1 MNMTSLEQRTIKALV
16 CDKIGDPSSTRSFDV
31 LKVKQIP
38 APHLPPNCVRIKVL
52 ASALNFADALQIR
65 GLYQERKEPPFVP
78 GAECSGVISEVGC
91 DVRTLKI
98 GDTVCAV
105 TNGGAFAEETIA
117 QAISVVKI
125 PASCDVENAAG
136 LPVAFGTAWTAL
148 KDRANVQP
156 GQTVLV
162 LGAAGGVGLAAVQ
175 LSKILGANVIAVARG
190 ESKMSAL
197 KSAGADISI
206 DLSRHSIEELPSLIK
221 KAAPL
226 GGVDVVFDPVGGASF
241 TAGFKV
247 LTWGGQMI
255 IVGFASGKI
264 PPIPANIALVK
275 NITIHGLYWG
285 AHRVKDPVLYRKS
298 LEKVAKLY
306 AGGDIF
312 VNVSHKY
319 SLEQGKEAFSVLMN
333 RGAIGKLL
341 IVPSPRSML

>member
-1 MNMTSLEQRTIKALV
+1 MNSSEHRTIKALV
-16 CDKIGDPSSTRSFDV
+16 CEKLGDPSSTKSFDV

-38 APHLPPNCVRIKVL
+38 APHLPPNCVRIRVL
-52 ASALNFADALQIR
+52 ASALNFADALQIQ
-65 GLYQERKEPPFVP
+65 GQYQEKKTPPFVP
-78 GAECSGVISEVGC
+78 GAEISGVISEVGG
-91 DVRTLKI
+91 DVRNSFKI

-105 TNGGAFAEETIA
+105 TPGGAFASETVA

-136 LPVAFGTAWTAL
+136 LPVAFGTAWMAL
-148 KDRANVQP
+148 NDRANVQP

-175 LSKILGANVIAVARG
+175 LSKILGAHVIAVARG

-206 DLSRHSIEELPSLIK
+206 DLSRHSIEELPNIIK
-221 KAAPL
+221 KAAPKE
-226 GGVDVVFDPVGGASF
+226 GVDVVFDPVGGPFF
-241 TAGFKV
+241 TAGFKS
-247 LTWGGQMI
+247 LKWGGQMI
-255 IVGFASGKI
+255 VVGFASGKV

-285 AHRVKDPVLYRKS
+285 AHKEKDPVLYRKS
-298 LEKVAKLY
+298 LEEVAKLY

-312 VNVSHKY
+312 VHVSHKY

-341 IVPSPRSML
+341 LVPGVRSML